1 MTFLLLSIFC
11 STAIVLIFKAFT
23 RFRIPT
29 FQAIVVNYWVC
40 VLTGSLVMGRVP
52 VEGSFWEESWFPFAL
67 ILGCLFI
74 SGFYVVGR
82 TVQALGLAIAS
93 VMQKMSLLVSV
104 PFAILFF
111 QESSSALKL
120 SGISLALFAVVLT
133 NLPRRGT
140 QAEQIGKQVAKKPW
154 QIALGLPLLTF
165 GISGIIECILQYVQ
179 GSLLQGEAPL
189 RFSIFLFGTAACIGT
204 LVLLIR
210 AVLGRL
216 NWSHRAWLG
225 GALLGVVNLGS
236 IVFLLQAF
244 DWREK
249 SLVLPVNNVA
259 VIGLSTLLA
268 VFFFRERLAWYN
280 LVGVGLAMLSIA
292 LIAS

>member
-11 STAIVLIFKAFT
+11 STTIVLLFKGFT
-23 RFRIPT
+23 QFRIPT

-40 VLTGSLVMGRVP
+40 VLTGSLVLGRVP
-52 VEGSFWEESWFPFAL
+52 VQGSFWQESWFPFAL
-67 ILGCLFI
+67 LLGCLFI

-82 TVQALGLAIAS
+82 TVQAMGLAIAS

-104 PFAILFF
+104 PFAIFFF
-111 QESSSALKL
+111 QESSSWVKV
-120 SGISLALFAVVLT
+120 SGITLALFAVVLT
-133 NLPRRGT
+133 NLPKGGS
-140 QAEQIGKQVAKKPW
+140 QAEQLGKVAKKPW

-165 GISGIIECILQYVQ
+165 VISGIIECILQYVQ
-179 GSLLQGEAPL
+179 GQLLQGEPPL

-204 LVLLIR
+204 LLLLVR
-210 AVLGRL
+210 ALLGRL

-225 GALLGVVNLGS
+225 GVLLGVVNLGS

-244 DWREK
+244 DWAEK

-268 VFFFRERLAWYN
+268 LLFFRERFAWYN
-280 LVGVGLAMLSIA
+280 LLGVGLAMLSIA
-292 LIAS
+292 LIAG